1 MFCKLFLASSFSVF
15 SLLVNAAGLESGSEI
30 SLNTNSENQA
40 YRFFEINNGFRT
52 YSSLYSSQENETELR
67 LLNVRF
73 GIKWENGLFVN
84 FGNFGTR
91 GNGGGYNFYDLG
103 DWEFDALVHLGFN
116 AFEIGDGASENDFRF
131 GLRATHYSDDSV
143 FRVIASPIDINS
155 DDDGFY
161 LGSWY
166 VRNWQIKN
174 WNIHGI
180 VGASYFSESIID
192 NRFSVQ
198 FFADETLNYKAGAGV
213 ALEFEIGATY
223 ALNASWVFEA
233 SLGQTLLSNAI
244 YDNPFVDRRGQTIA
258 SVGVVYV
265 F

>member
-1 MFCKLFLASSFSVF
+1 MLCKLFLASSFFAF
-15 SLLVNAAGLESGSEI
+15 SLLATAASSQSESNI
-30 SLNTNSENQA
+30 PLNVNSESQA
-40 YRFFEINNGFRT
+40 YSFFEINNGFRT
-52 YSSLYSSQENETELR
+52 YSSLYSFEDNETELR

-73 GIKWENGLFVN
+73 GIKWENGIFVN

-91 GNGGGYNFYDLG
+91 GNGVGYNFYDHG

-116 AFEIGDGASENDFRF
+116 AFEIGDGASENDFRL
-131 GLRATHYSDDSV
+131 GLRATHYSEDSV
-143 FRVIASPIDINS
+143 FRIIASPIDINS

-166 VRNWQIKN
+166 VRNWQVKN

-198 FFADETLNYKAGAGV
+198 FFDETLNYKAGAGV

-223 ALNASWVFEA
+223 ALAESWVFEA
-233 SLGQTLLSNAI
+233 SVGQTLLSNAI
-244 YDNPFVDRRGQTIA
+244 YDNPFVDRRGQTSA